1 MAEVGLKTITNLFN
15 WGLEQFNKHFG
26 KKFFNYLIVGGIGV
40 IANIIITFLL
50 TEFVFGRENYIYA
63 FCIGTLINMTY
74 NFIFY
79 SKITFKVQ
87 KIKHA
92 KKIIFYIYSLFIVLT
107 QIFLVDIL
115 VDLIGVN
122 YYIFIIIFVIGILSI
137 LSFIFFKLV
146 IFKN

>member
-1 MAEVGLKTITNLFN
+1 MAEVGLKIITNFFN

-26 KKFFNYLIVGGIGV
+26 KKFLNYLIVGGIGV
-40 IANIIITFLL
+40 LANIIITFLL
-50 TEFVFGRENYIYA
+50 TEFVFGRESYIYA
-63 FCIGTLINMTY
+63 FYIGTLINITY
-74 NFIFY
+74 NFVFY

-87 KIKHA
+87 KIKHT

-107 QIFLVDIL
+107 QIFLVDVL
-115 VDLIGVN
+115 VDLVGVN
-122 YYIFIIIFVIGILSI
+122 FYMLIIIFVIGMLSI